1 MKVYFHRSALDI
13 ILNFCLRLQTNS
25 NDIIL
30 KILKKTNNF
39 EDKHYLP
46 EMSFDSF
53 FS

>member
-1 MKVYFHRSALDI
+1 MKVYFHHSALDI

-30 KILKKTNNF
+30 KILKKTIIF
-39 EDKHYLP
+39 EDKHYSP